1 MKVLSNSLSPDT
13 RPTSIVIYNK
23 INHMTQ
29 IPNRRQRR
37 QMLKYQGILKAKSK
51 ASLKE
56 WAEYVR
62 ENIKAGKEIH
72 AANVDRAISAQGEE
86 QDQKEANG

>member
-1 MKVLSNSLSPDT
+1 
-13 RPTSIVIYNK
+13 
-23 INHMTQ
+23 MTQ

-37 QMLKYQGILKAKSK
+37 AMLKYQGILKAKSK

-56 WAEYVR
+56 WSEYIR

-72 AANVDRAISAQGEE
+72 TTNVDRIESAQGEQ

>member
-1 MKVLSNSLSPDT
+1 
-13 RPTSIVIYNK
+13 
-23 INHMTQ
+23 
-29 IPNRRQRR
+29 
-37 QMLKYQGILKAKSK
+37 MLKYQGILKAKSK
-51 ASLKE
+51 TSLKE

-62 ENIKAGKEIH
+62 ENIKAGKETH